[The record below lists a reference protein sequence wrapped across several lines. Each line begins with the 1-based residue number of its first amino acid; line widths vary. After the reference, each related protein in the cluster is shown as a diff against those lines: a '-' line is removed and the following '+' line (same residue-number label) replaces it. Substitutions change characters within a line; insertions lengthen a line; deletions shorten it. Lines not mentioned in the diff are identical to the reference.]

1 MSDHIMF
8 AIVTVGLV
16 GLVGAVFFTV
26 RGWILAERRADRLEH
41 EVMLKDALLAQ
52 AGAPDRMQP

>member
-1 MSDHIMF
+1 MTMDQSTLLAVALVAM
-8 AIVTVGLV
+8 GL
-16 GLVGAVFFTV
+16 LFSGALFGWV
-26 RGWILAERRADRLEH
+26 RAERRADRLEH